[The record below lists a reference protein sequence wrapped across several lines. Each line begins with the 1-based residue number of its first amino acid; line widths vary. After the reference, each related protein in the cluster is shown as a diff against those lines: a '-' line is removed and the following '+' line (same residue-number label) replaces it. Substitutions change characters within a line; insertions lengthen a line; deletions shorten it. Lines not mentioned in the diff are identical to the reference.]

1 MGFIFGSGSR
11 SGAAAN
17 PVSTA
22 TATAAPVIRMPV
34 ENSASTR
41 AANERKRR
49 QIFGRSGRRSTILTR
64 RDGGEA
70 GIGAYSNSLLG
81 QAG

>member
-1 MGFIFGSGSR
+1 MGFIFGSSR
-11 SGAAAN
+11 TTASKAAS
-17 PVSTA
+17 PVA
-22 TATAAPVIRMPV
+22 APAAAPVIRMPV